1 MAKHRLNKE
10 SRGAKSARGA
20 LIAGSITLGTLGI
33 AAAPAFAAPVTVP
46 GVGTFDIP
54 GVTPDQIPNELKP
67 ENFLPGLAAAPAPVK
82 TAGEV
87 AADAAISKIGS
98 PYVYGA
104 AGPDAF
110 DCSGLVYW
118 AHKQA
123 GQTIPRDSYGQLGGG
138 TSVSAADAQPGDVV
152 IYSGGGHAGIYVGGG
167 EVVHSSTEGVP
178 VARMALN
185 GMSIVDIRH
194 Y

>member
-1 MAKHRLNKE
+1 MAKHRLKQE
-10 SRGAKSARGA
+10 SRGVKSARGA
-20 LIAGSITLGTLGI
+20 LIAGSITLGTMGI

-54 GVTPDQIPNELKP
+54 GVSPEQIPNEFKP
-67 ENFLPGLAAAPAPVK
+67 QNVLPGIASAPAPTKAV
-82 TAGEV
+82 GQV

-118 AHKQA
+118 AHQQA

-138 TSVSAADAQPGDVV
+138 TSVSAANAQPGDVV
-152 IYSGGGHAGIYVGGG
+152 IYNGGGHAGIYVGNG

>member
-1 MAKHRLNKE
+1 MAKHRLQQPN
-10 SRGAKSARGA
+10 RGMKSARGA
-20 LIAGSITLGTLGI
+20 LIAGSITLGAMGM
-33 AAAPAFAAPVTVP
+33 AAAPAMAAPITVP

-54 GVTPDQIPNELKP
+54 GVTEGQIPNELKP
-67 ENFLPGLAAAPAPVK
+67 QSFLPQAAAPQAKPV
-82 TAGEV
+82 GQI
-87 AADAAISKIGS
+87 AADAAVSKIGS

-118 AHKQA
+118 SHQQA
-123 GQTIPRDSYGQLGGG
+123 GQNIPRDSYGQLGGG

-152 IYSGGGHAGIYVGGG
+152 IYNGGGHAGIYIGGG
-167 EVVHSSTEGVP
+167 QVVHSSTEGVP
-178 VARMALN
+178 VAKMGLN
-185 GMSIVDIRH
+185 DQSVLDIRR

>member
-1 MAKHRLNKE
+1 MAKHRLQQPN
-10 SRGAKSARGA
+10 RGIKSARGA
-20 LIAGSITLGTLGI
+20 LIAGSITLGAMGM
-33 AAAPAFAAPVTVP
+33 AAAPAMAAPISVP

-54 GVTPDQIPNELKP
+54 GVTEGQIPNEFKP
-67 ENFLPGLAAAPAPVK
+67 QNLLPQAAPQAKP
-82 TAGEV
+82 AGQI
-87 AADAAISKIGS
+87 AADAAVSKIGS

-118 AHKQA
+118 AHQQA

-138 TSVSAADAQPGDVV
+138 TSVSAANAQPGDVV
-152 IYSGGGHAGIYVGGG
+152 IYNGGGHAGIYIGGG
-167 EVVHSSTEGVP
+167 QVVHSSTEGVP
-178 VARMALN
+178 VAKMGLN
-185 GMSIVDIRH
+185 DQSVLDIRR

>member
-1 MAKHRLNKE
+1 MAKHRLQQPN
-10 SRGAKSARGA
+10 RGMKSARGA
-20 LIAGSITLGTLGI
+20 LIAGSITLGAMGM
-33 AAAPAFAAPVTVP
+33 AAAPAMAAPITVP

-54 GVTPDQIPNELKP
+54 GVTEGQIPNELKP
-67 ENFLPGLAAAPAPVK
+67 QNILPQAAAPQAKPV
-82 TAGEV
+82 GQI
-87 AADAAISKIGS
+87 AADAAVSKIGS

-118 AHKQA
+118 SHQQA
-123 GQTIPRDSYGQLGGG
+123 GQNIPRDSYGQLGGG

-152 IYSGGGHAGIYVGGG
+152 IYNGGGHAGIYIGGG
-167 EVVHSSTEGVP
+167 QVVHSSTEGVP
-178 VARMALN
+178 VAKMGLN
-185 GMSIVDIRH
+185 DQSVLDIRR